1 MDHSYVKRIGGARS
15 TRRRLLARFGA
26 GGAGI
31 AMAGVLACGKNGSG
45 RQTGAA
51 SPAGGAAAAQPQH
64 GGYLSHMLP
73 YSPAIIDP
81 DTTEDLT
88 GYGFTE
94 MDWYE
99 PLLRI
104 NYTQPPDWRIA
115 NKSIP
120 WLAES
125 FEQVDPTTY
134 TFTIRKGVKFHN
146 GDVLTAQD
154 VLFSYARIKNSATKT
169 NPGVI
174 RYLQNLD
181 KMEAPDDYSVRL
193 TTKAPDAE
201 FLANISSRN
210 VVILSKKYVEG
221 GADLTKGAMG
231 TGPYKL
237 ASYQRDSTALG
248 TRFTDSWLKTGPY
261 LDGIKLV
268 LKSDDATLS
277 AGFAAGAVN
286 ILIRHDSRQ
295 AAPVLKANP
304 KAVFDRAPADQV
316 YSVMF
321 NQSKAPFSDDRVR
334 RALHLAIDRQAADK
348 AANFGEG
355 VICGPIV
362 VAGKIG
368 WTIPDDEMSKL
379 PGYRQPKTQDLA
391 DAKQMLAAAGFANG
405 FKTNIAFSS
414 DTESQQS
421 YAEVVQAQIKQ
432 IGIDAQLQ
440 PSDNATS
447 TQRRVKPDFDLI
459 IIADGGLSSPGSYA
473 YSTFYSSG
481 VYAKPAGLNDP
492 ALDKLIDQQA
502 TEFDF
507 AKRGALFQQLERLI
521 LDKAYNAPISTPLL
535 VELHQAWINS
545 WTGAKN
551 NRAVVMNPDAIW
563 IDLQGAPADRRQPP
577 S

>member
-1 MDHSYVKRIGGARS
+1 MNGQRWQTIGARS
-15 TRRRLLARFGA
+15 SRRQWLRRAAA
-26 GGAGI
+26 GSAAI
-31 AMAGVLACGKNGSG
+31 AASAAIACGK
-45 RQTGAA
+45 AK
-51 SPAGGAAAAQPQH
+51 PAPSGGAAKPAAANAQPAR

-73 YSPAIIDP
+73 YSPAVIDP

-104 NYTQPPDWRIA
+104 DYTPAPDWRIA
-115 NKSIP
+115 NKAIP
-120 WLAES
+120 WLADS
-125 FEQVDPTTY
+125 FEQADPTTY

-146 GDVLTAQD
+146 GDTLTAQD
-154 VLFSYARIKNSATKT
+154 VLFSYARIKDPAVKA

-174 RYLQNLD
+174 RYLANLD
-181 KMEAPDDYSVRL
+181 KVEAPDDYSLRI
-193 TTKAPDAE
+193 TTKKADAD
-201 FLANISSRN
+201 FLSNVASRN
-210 VVILSKKYVEG
+210 VVILSQKFVSS
-221 GADLTKGAMG
+221 GADLTKTAMG
-231 TGPYKL
+231 TGPFKL

-248 TRFTDSWLKTGPY
+248 TRFADSWLKTGPY
-261 LDGIKLV
+261 LDGIKLI

-277 AGFAAGAVN
+277 AAFAAGAVD

-304 KAVFDRAPADQV
+304 KAVSDRAPADQV

-321 NQSKAPFSDDRVR
+321 NQSKPPFSDDRVR
-334 RALHLAIDRQAADK
+334 RAIHLAIDRQAADK

-362 VAGKIG
+362 VAGKTG
-368 WTIPDDEMSKL
+368 WTIPDAELAKL

-391 DAKQMLAAAGFANG
+391 DAKQLLAAAGYANG
-405 FKTNIAFSS
+405 FKTNIVYSS

-421 YAEVVQAQIKQ
+421 YAEVVQAQIKPL
-432 IGIDAQLQ
+432 GIDATLQ
-440 PSDNATS
+440 PSDNATN

-459 IIADGGLSSPGSYA
+459 IIPDGGLSSPGSYA

-481 VYAKPAGLNDP
+481 VYAKPAGINDP
-492 ALDKLIDQQA
+492 ALDQLIDQQA

-507 AKRGALFQQLERLI
+507 TKRGALFQQLERLI

-535 VELHQAWINS
+535 VELRQAWIHD

-563 IDLQGAPADRRQPP
+563 MSAQDAPADRRSQ
-577 S
+577 